1 VRPIVRARHLGG
13 RNPHDTDDLSRVDLS
28 NGVMVG
34 KSMLDFVPLNK
45 TAFDRSPSLKAW
57 FGEWTKGLNGFEFL
71 NHEDWFTRAHKDGL
85 FLWSPIP
92 AAVDVALELL

>member
-1 VRPIVRARHLGG
+1 
-13 RNPHDTDDLSRVDLS
+13 
-28 NGVMVG
+28 MVG